1 MKSGRISTVAMMPMT
16 TAMMSNMGI
25 WESLFWYVLACT
37 VVGLFIGKCIG
48 FGMGGDDDE
57 QR

>member
-16 TAMMSNMGI
+16 TAVSAKMGI

-37 VVGLFIGKCIG
+37 VVGLLIGKCIA
-48 FGMGGDDDE
+48 FGMGGDDNE
-57 QR
+57 CK